1 MWQKMKKWWLLLKYT
16 SVFLISN
23 DSNILLYGTLYQNIF
38 VKYVIEKPAYLMYFY
53 VNHNVYT
60 TIILL

>member
-1 MWQKMKKWWLLLKYT
+1 MWQKMKNWLVLKYT
-16 SVFLISN
+16 VFLISN
-23 DSNILLYGTLYQNIF
+23 DSNILLYVTRYQNIF
-38 VKYVIEKPAYLMYFY
+38 VKYVIEKPAYLIYFY